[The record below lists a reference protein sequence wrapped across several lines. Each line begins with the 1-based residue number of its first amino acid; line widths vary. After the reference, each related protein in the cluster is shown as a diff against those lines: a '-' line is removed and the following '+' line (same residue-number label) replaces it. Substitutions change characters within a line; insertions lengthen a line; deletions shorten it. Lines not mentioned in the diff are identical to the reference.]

1 MKLIRMIHNGEV
13 RPGLWKDGL
22 IVDLRT
28 IFPSIPDIGETFF
41 SEGWLEKLFSVNTP
55 GIALNVQLTSPIHRP
70 SKIICLGKNY
80 AEHAKEGGF
89 DNPDKPLLF
98 CKATSALSGPFD
110 PIVLPQSS
118 GQVDWEVEL
127 AVIIGKTCRRIS
139 RTHAMAHVAGFA
151 VMNDVSA
158 REAQFGDTQ
167 WFRGKSFDTFAPL
180 GPFLVTPD
188 EIGNISNLQLTTRVD
203 GVLMQDGNTS
213 DMIFDIPFLIEYI
226 SKDMTLIPGDIIST
240 GTPSGVGIFRDPPVI
255 LKAGNVVECSI
266 ESIGSIIN
274 PVMAG

>member
-22 IVDLRT
+22 IVDLKT

-41 SEGWLEKLFSVNTP
+41 TEGWLEKIFNLNDP
-55 GIALNVQLTSPIHRP
+55 GLALNVRLTSPIRRP

-80 AEHAKEGGF
+80 AEHAKESGF

-98 CKATSALSGPFD
+98 SKAPSALSGPFD
-110 PIVLPQSS
+110 PIVLPKSS

-139 RTHAMAHVAGFA
+139 RTNAMDHIAGFT

-158 REAQFGDTQ
+158 REAQFGDGQ

-180 GPFLVTPD
+180 GPVLVT
-188 EIGNISNLQLTTRVD
+188 
-203 GVLMQDGNTS
+203 
-213 DMIFDIPFLIEYI
+213 
-226 SKDMTLIPGDIIST
+226 
-240 GTPSGVGIFRDPPVI
+240 
-255 LKAGNVVECSI
+255 
-266 ESIGSIIN
+266 
-274 PVMAG
+274 